1 MASGD
6 RLTAEGEV
14 GESPVPCR
22 KHKIM
27 VKMKGESESAVKK
40 YRGKREYLK
49 EGMSGNQEKCQGI
62 LLEFVMSVV
71 LIFKVCNFSI

>member
-1 MASGD
+1 
-6 RLTAEGEV
+6 
-14 GESPVPCR
+14 
-22 KHKIM
+22 M

-49 EGMSGNQEKCQGI
+49 GEGMSGNQEKCQGI

-71 LIFKVCNFSI
+71 LIFKVCNFPI

>member
-6 RLTAEGEV
+6 TLTAKGEV

-27 VKMKGESESAVKK
+27 VKMKGESESEVKK
-40 YRGKREYLK
+40 YEGKREYLK
-49 EGMSGNQEKCQGI
+49 GEGVSGR
-62 LLEFVMSVV
+62 
-71 LIFKVCNFSI
+71 

>member
-6 RLTAEGEV
+6 MLTAKGEV
-14 GESPVPCR
+14 GESPAPCR

-27 VKMKGESESAVKK
+27 VKMKGKSKSAVKK

-49 EGMSGNQEKCQGI
+49 GEGVSG
-62 LLEFVMSVV
+62 S
-71 LIFKVCNFSI
+71 

>member
-6 RLTAEGEV
+6 TLTAKEEV

-27 VKMKGESESAVKK
+27 VKMKGESESEVKK
-40 YRGKREYLK
+40 YEGKREYLK
-49 EGMSGNQEKCQGI
+49 GEGVSGR
-62 LLEFVMSVV
+62 
-71 LIFKVCNFSI
+71 